1 MSHARVPWFSA
12 FVVAAAFAALFP
24 LSASASEAGAQAGPA
39 SEGEALLQQT
49 IGRYCAACHNDRL
62 QTAGLVLT
70 GLDLSEV
77 GAHAETWEKVVTKLR
92 TRTMP
97 PVGRPRPAADTYDV
111 LAGWLETEI
120 DRVAAARP
128 NPGRTEAFHRLNR
141 AEYANA
147 IRDLLSLDIDVAEL
161 LPADDIDEYGF
172 DNMADILTV
181 SPALMERYLSAARKI
196 GRLAVGE
203 TPLGPATE
211 TYDVPILLMQDDR
224 MGDDV
229 PFGSRGGIGIRHYF
243 PVDGEYD
250 VEIRLHRNY
259 VNYVRGMGSRHELEV
274 RLDGVLVRSFVFGGE
289 EPEGIQA
296 PASYGGNQFGDPEWE
311 EYMLYADAN
320 MRARFQATAGPHVV
334 SVAFVR
340 RFTEP
345 EGVLQPRQSI
355 FAVAVNEM
363 RDGNAA
369 VEHVAIGGPYVS
381 TGPGDTPAREA
392 LFTCRPESAS
402 TADEEACAEEILSS
416 LARRA
421 YRRPLE
427 AGDVATLMDFYRA
440 GRDGG
445 SFDVGVQLALERVL
459 ISPDFLFRVERDP
472 IDARPGT
479 SYALNDTELA
489 SRLSYFLWSSGP
501 DDALLDLAA
510 QGRLG
515 DPEILAQQARRM
527 LADPRSNELVR
538 NFAGQWLYLR
548 NLRGVVPDAVVFPE
562 FDENL
567 RDAFL
572 QETELFVESL
582 IREDRS
588 VLDLLGADY
597 TYVNEELAG
606 TLYGMQGVR
615 GEHMRRVALDDP
627 NRGGVLGQPSILAL
641 TSNYKDTSPVKRG
654 HYVLDVLLG
663 TPPPPP
669 PPGAGVLS
677 EELGDLRA
685 LSFREK
691 LEMHSSNPTCSACHS
706 RIDPIGF
713 SLENFDYF
721 GRWRDTYHFRERVE
735 TEEEA
740 DEIRVVEDT
749 NVFTEKRFYRNTHT
763 PIRAAGS
770 LPSGTAFD
778 GPAGLKRTLLDERHD
793 DLVRQTASKMLAYAL
808 GRQLEYYDEPAV
820 RAIIAALE
828 VDGYRFQ
835 TLVQEIVASYPFQY
849 KKNRVEETD

>member
-1 MSHARVPWFSA
+1 MSHARVPSLSA

-24 LSASASEAGAQAGPA
+24 LSASAGEAGAQAGPA
-39 SEGEALLQQT
+39 AEGEALLQQT
-49 IGRYCAACHNDRL
+49 IGRYCATCHNDRL

-77 GAHAETWEKVVTKLR
+77 GTHAETWEKVITKLR

-97 PVGRPRPAADTYDV
+97 PVGRPRPAADTYDA

-120 DRVAAARP
+120 DRFAAVRP

-147 IRDLLSLDIDVAEL
+147 IRDLLALDVDVAEL

-172 DNMADILTV
+172 DNMADVLTV

-211 TYDVPILLMQDDR
+211 TYDVPILLTQDDR

-289 EPEGIQA
+289 EPAGIQA

-320 MRARFQATAGPHVV
+320 MRARFQATAGPRVV

-402 TADEEACAEEILSS
+402 TADEEACAQEILSS

-445 SFDVGVQLALERVL
+445 SFDAGVQLALERVL

-472 IDARPGT
+472 IDARPET
-479 SYALNDTELA
+479 AYALNDTEMA

-501 DDALLDLAA
+501 DDELLDLAE
-510 QGRLG
+510 QGRLN
-515 DPEILAQQARRM
+515 DPAVLAQQARRM
-527 LADPRSNELVR
+527 LADPRSKELVR

-588 VLDLLGADY
+588 ALDLLAADY
-597 TYVNEELAG
+597 TFVNERLAEHYGIPGVYG
-606 TLYGMQGVR
+606 TR
-615 GEHMRRVALDDP
+615 FRRVTLPAEVAERRGGIFGHGSLLTVTSYP
-627 NRGGVLGQPSILAL
+627 NR
-641 TSNYKDTSPVKRG
+641 TSPVLRG
-654 HYVLDVLLG
+654 KWVLANILG

-669 PPGAGVLS
+669 PADVPDLPDRGEDGRAATVRDRLQRHRES
-677 EELGDLRA
+677 PACSVCHAPMDPLGLA
-685 LSFREK
+685 
-691 LEMHSSNPTCSACHS
+691 
-706 RIDPIGF
+706 
-713 SLENFDYF
+713 LENYDAV
-721 GRWRDTYHFRERVE
+721 GKWRT
-735 TEEEA
+735 TGEA
-740 DEIRVVEDT
+740 
-749 NVFTEKRFYRNTHT
+749 
-763 PIRAAGS
+763 S
-770 LPSGTAFD
+770 LPIDASGNLPDGTAFE
-778 GPAGLKRTLLDERHD
+778 GPTGLRTLLLERREQFIGT
-793 DLVRQTASKMLAYAL
+793 LTEKLLAYAL
-808 GRQLEYYDEPAV
+808 GRGPEYYDRPTV
-820 RAIIAALE
+820 RAITRSAASE
-828 VDGYRFQ
+828 NYRWSSII
-835 TLVQEIVASYPFQY
+835 TGIVQSTPF
-849 KKNRVEETD
+849 RMRRSES

>member
-1 MSHARVPWFSA
+1 MSHARVPSLSA

-24 LSASASEAGAQAGPA
+24 LSASAEGAGAQAGQA
-39 SEGEALLQQT
+39 SESGALLQQT
-49 IGRYCAACHNDRL
+49 IGRYCATCHNDRL

-77 GAHAETWEKVVTKLR
+77 GAHAETWEKVITKLR

-97 PVGRPRPAADTYDV
+97 PVGRPRPAADTYDT

-120 DRVAAARP
+120 DRFAAAGP

-141 AEYANA
+141 AEYGNA
-147 IRDLLSLDIDVAEL
+147 IRDLLALDVDVTEL
-161 LPADDIDEYGF
+161 LPADDFDEYGF

-203 TPLGPATE
+203 TPLGPATD

-274 RLDGVLVRSFVFGGE
+274 RLDGQLVRSFVFGGE

-296 PASYGGNQFGDPEWE
+296 PASYGGNQFGDPAWE

-369 VEHVAIGGPYVS
+369 VEHVAVGGPHSS
-381 TGPGDTPAREA
+381 TGPGDTPARQA
-392 LFTCRPESAS
+392 LFTCRPAS
-402 TADEEACAEEILSS
+402 DATADEEACAAEILSS

-421 YRRPLE
+421 YRRTLE
-427 AGDVATLMDFYRA
+427 AEDVATLMDFYRA

-445 SFDVGVQLALERVL
+445 SFDSGIQLALERVL

-472 IDARPGT
+472 IDVRPGA
-479 SYALNDTELA
+479 SYALNDTEIA

-501 DDALLDLAA
+501 DDELLDLAE
-510 QGRLG
+510 QGRLN
-515 DPEILAQQARRM
+515 DPEVLAQQARRM
-527 LADPRSNELVR
+527 LADPRSKELVR

-572 QETELFVESL
+572 EETELFVESL

-597 TYVNEELAG
+597 TYVNERLAEH
-606 TLYGMQGVR
+606 YGIPDVYGSQF
-615 GEHMRRVALDDP
+615 RRVTLPAQVAERRGGIFGHGSLLTVTSYP
-627 NRGGVLGQPSILAL
+627 NR
-641 TSNYKDTSPVKRG
+641 TSPVLRG
-654 HYVLDVLLG
+654 KWVLANILG

-669 PPGAGVLS
+669 PADVPDLPDRGEDGRAATVRDRLQRHRES
-677 EELGDLRA
+677 PACSVCHAPMDPLGLA
-685 LSFREK
+685 
-691 LEMHSSNPTCSACHS
+691 
-706 RIDPIGF
+706 
-713 SLENFDYF
+713 LENYDAV
-721 GRWRDTYHFRERVE
+721 GKWRETGEANLPIDASGNLPDGTAFAGPTGLRTLLLERREQFMG
-735 TEEEA
+735 T
-740 DEIRVVEDT
+740 
-749 NVFTEKRFYRNTHT
+749 FTEK
-763 PIRAAGS
+763 
-770 LPSGTAFD
+770 L
-778 GPAGLKRTLLDERHD
+778 
-793 DLVRQTASKMLAYAL
+793 LAYAL
-808 GRQLEYYDEPAV
+808 GRGPEYYDRPTV
-820 RAIIAALE
+820 RAITRAAAS
-828 VDGYRFQ
+828 DNYRWSSII
-835 TLVQEIVASYPFQY
+835 TGIVQSTPF
-849 KKNRVEETD
+849 RMRRSES

>member
-1 MSHARVPWFSA
+1 MSHARVRSLSA
-12 FVVAAAFAALFP
+12 FMVAAAFAALLP
-24 LSASASEAGAQAGPA
+24 LSASAGEAGAQTGSSAA
-39 SEGEALLQQT
+39 GEALLQQT
-49 IGRYCAACHNDRL
+49 IGRYCATCHNERL

-70 GLDLSEV
+70 SLDLSEV
-77 GAHAETWEKVVTKLR
+77 GAHAETWEKVITKLR

-97 PVGRPRPAADTYDV
+97 PVGRPRPATDTYDV
-111 LAGWLETEI
+111 LAGWLENEI
-120 DRVAAARP
+120 DRFAGARP

-147 IRDLLSLDIDVAEL
+147 IRDLLALDVDVTEL
-161 LPADDIDEYGF
+161 LPADDFDEYGF

-203 TPLGPATE
+203 TPLGPATD

-369 VEHVAIGGPYVS
+369 VEHVAVGGPYIS
-381 TGPGDTPAREA
+381 TGPGNTPARQA
-392 LFTCRPESAS
+392 LFTCRPAS
-402 TADEEACAEEILSS
+402 DATADEEACAEEILSS

-421 YRRPLE
+421 YRRTLE

-445 SFDVGVQLALERVL
+445 SFDAGIQLALERVL

-472 IDARPGT
+472 IDIRPGA
-479 SYALNDTELA
+479 SYALNDTEIA
-489 SRLSYFLWSSGP
+489 SRLSYFIWSSGP
-501 DDALLDLAA
+501 DEELLDLAE
-510 QGRLG
+510 QGRLN
-515 DPEILAQQARRM
+515 DPEVLAQQARRM
-527 LADPRSNELVR
+527 LADPRSKELVR

-572 QETELFVESL
+572 EETELFVESL

-597 TYVNEELAG
+597 TYVNERLAEHYG
-606 TLYGMQGVR
+606 IPNVYGSQFRRVTLPAQVARAPRRHLRPRQPADRDLVPQPDVAGAARQVGA
-615 GEHMRRVALDDP
+615 GEHPRNAAAAAARRRARSARP
-627 NRGGVLGQPSILAL
+627 GRGRPRRHRAGPLAA
-641 TSNYKDTSPVKRG
+641 TPRESR
-654 HYVLDVLLG
+654 LLG
-663 TPPPPP
+663 LP
-669 PPGAGVLS
+669 
-677 EELGDLRA
+677 RA
-685 LSFREK
+685 
-691 LEMHSSNPTCSACHS
+691 
-706 RIDPIGF
+706 
-713 SLENFDYF
+713 
-721 GRWRDTYHFRERVE
+721 
-735 TEEEA
+735 
-740 DEIRVVEDT
+740 
-749 NVFTEKRFYRNTHT
+749 
-763 PIRAAGS
+763 
-770 LPSGTAFD
+770 D
-778 GPAGLKRTLLDERHD
+778 GPARAGPGELRRGRQVARDRRGEPADRR
-793 DLVRQTASKMLAYAL
+793 VRQPARRDRVRGSDRTALAAPRAARAVHGHLYGEAPRVCARAGTGVLRPSHRARHHPFGRL
-808 GRQLEYYDEPAV
+808 GQLPLVVNHHRNRAEHAV
-820 RAIIAALE
+820 PHAE
-828 VDGYRFQ
+828 V
-835 TLVQEIVASYPFQY
+835 
-849 KKNRVEETD
+849 

>member
-1 MSHARVPWFSA
+1 MSHARVPSLSA

-24 LSASASEAGAQAGPA
+24 LSASAEGAGAQAGPA
-39 SEGEALLQQT
+39 GEGEALLQQT
-49 IGRYCAACHNDRL
+49 IGRYCATCHNDRL

-77 GAHAETWEKVVTKLR
+77 GAHAETWEKVITKLR

-97 PVGRPRPAADTYDV
+97 PVGRPRPAAETYDT

-120 DRVAAARP
+120 DRLAAAGP

-141 AEYANA
+141 AEYGNA
-147 IRDLLSLDIDVAEL
+147 IRDLLALDVDVAEL
-161 LPADDIDEYGF
+161 LPADDFDEYGF

-203 TPLGPATE
+203 TPLGPATD

-274 RLDGVLVRSFVFGGE
+274 RLDGQLVRSFVFGGE

-296 PASYGGNQFGDPEWE
+296 PASYGGNQFGDPAWE

-369 VEHVAIGGPYVS
+369 VEHVAVGGPYVS
-381 TGPGDTPAREA
+381 TGPGETPARQA
-392 LFTCRPESAS
+392 LFTCRPVSDA
-402 TADEEACAEEILSS
+402 TADEEACAQEILSS

-421 YRRPLE
+421 YRRTLE
-427 AGDVATLMDFYRA
+427 AEDVATLMDFYRA

-445 SFDVGVQLALERVL
+445 SFDSGIQLALERVL

-472 IDARPGT
+472 IDIRPGA
-479 SYALNDTELA
+479 SYALNDTALA

-501 DDALLDLAA
+501 DDELLDLAE
-510 QGRLG
+510 QGRLS
-515 DPEILAQQARRM
+515 DPEVLAQQARRM
-527 LADPRSNELVR
+527 LADPRSKELVR

-572 QETELFVESL
+572 QETELFFESL

-597 TYVNEELAG
+597 TYVNERLAEH
-606 TLYGMQGVR
+606 YGIPSVYGSQF
-615 GEHMRRVALDDP
+615 RRVTLPPDVAERRGGIFGHGSLLTVTSYP
-627 NRGGVLGQPSILAL
+627 NR
-641 TSNYKDTSPVKRG
+641 TSPVLRG
-654 HYVLDVLLG
+654 KWVLANILG
-663 TPPPPP
+663 TPPPAPP
-669 PPGAGVLS
+669 ADVPDLPDRGEDGRAATVRDRLQRHRES
-677 EELGDLRA
+677 PACSVCHAPMDPLGLA
-685 LSFREK
+685 
-691 LEMHSSNPTCSACHS
+691 
-706 RIDPIGF
+706 
-713 SLENFDYF
+713 LENYDAV
-721 GRWRDTYHFRERVE
+721 GKWRETGEANLPIDASGNLPDGTAFEGPTGLRSLLLERREQFMG
-735 TEEEA
+735 T
-740 DEIRVVEDT
+740 
-749 NVFTEKRFYRNTHT
+749 FTEK
-763 PIRAAGS
+763 
-770 LPSGTAFD
+770 L
-778 GPAGLKRTLLDERHD
+778 
-793 DLVRQTASKMLAYAL
+793 LAYAL
-808 GRQLEYYDEPAV
+808 GRGPEYYDRPTV
-820 RAIIAALE
+820 RAITRSAASE
-828 VDGYRFQ
+828 NYSWSSIITGI
-835 TLVQEIVASYPFQY
+835 VQSTPF
-849 KKNRVEETD
+849 RMRRSES

>member
-1 MSHARVPWFSA
+1 MSHARVPSLSA

-24 LSASASEAGAQAGPA
+24 LSASAGEAGAQAGSPG
-39 SEGEALLQQT
+39 EGEALLQQT
-49 IGRYCAACHNDRL
+49 IGRYCATCHNDRL

-70 GLDLSEV
+70 SLDLSEV
-77 GAHAETWEKVVTKLR
+77 GAHAETWEKVITKLR

-97 PVGRPRPAADTYDV
+97 PVGRPRPATDTYDT
-111 LAGWLETEI
+111 LAGWLENEI
-120 DRVAAARP
+120 DRFAAAGP

-141 AEYANA
+141 AEYGNA
-147 IRDLLSLDIDVAEL
+147 IRDLLALDVDVAEL
-161 LPADDIDEYGF
+161 LPADDFDEYGF

-203 TPLGPATE
+203 TPLGPATD

-369 VEHVAIGGPYVS
+369 VEHVAVGGPYSS
-381 TGPGDTPAREA
+381 TGPGDTPARQA
-392 LFTCRPESAS
+392 LFTCRPAS
-402 TADEEACAEEILSS
+402 DATADEEACAQEILSS

-421 YRRPLE
+421 YRRTLE
-427 AGDVATLMDFYRA
+427 ADDVATLMDFYRA

-445 SFDVGVQLALERVL
+445 SFDSGIQLALERVL

-472 IDARPGT
+472 IDVRPDT

-501 DDALLDLAA
+501 DDELLALAE

-515 DPEILAQQARRM
+515 DPEVLAQQARRM
-527 LADPRSNELVR
+527 LADPRSKELVR

-572 QETELFVESL
+572 EETELFVESL

-597 TYVNEELAG
+597 TYVNERLAEH
-606 TLYGMQGVR
+606 YGLPNVYGSQF
-615 GEHMRRVALDDP
+615 RRVTLPAQVAERRGGIFGHGSLLTVTSYP
-627 NRGGVLGQPSILAL
+627 NR
-641 TSNYKDTSPVKRG
+641 TSPVLRG
-654 HYVLDVLLG
+654 KWVLANILG

-669 PPGAGVLS
+669 PADVPDLPDRGEDGRAATVRDRLQRHRES
-677 EELGDLRA
+677 PACSVCHAPMDPLGLA
-685 LSFREK
+685 
-691 LEMHSSNPTCSACHS
+691 
-706 RIDPIGF
+706 
-713 SLENFDYF
+713 LENYDAV
-721 GRWRDTYHFRERVE
+721 GKWRETGEANLPIDASGNLPDGTAFEGPTGLRTLLLERREQFMG
-735 TEEEA
+735 T
-740 DEIRVVEDT
+740 
-749 NVFTEKRFYRNTHT
+749 FTEK
-763 PIRAAGS
+763 
-770 LPSGTAFD
+770 L
-778 GPAGLKRTLLDERHD
+778 
-793 DLVRQTASKMLAYAL
+793 LAYAL
-808 GRQLEYYDEPAV
+808 GRGPEYYDRPTV
-820 RAIIAALE
+820 RAITRAAAS
-828 VDGYRFQ
+828 DNYRWSSII
-835 TLVQEIVASYPFQY
+835 TGIVQSTPF
-849 KKNRVEETD
+849 RMRRSES

>member
-1 MSHARVPWFSA
+1 MSHARVPSLFA
-12 FVVAAAFAALFP
+12 FVAAFSLAALSP
-24 LSASASEAGAQAGPA
+24 LSASAAGAGTQAASSGEGPV
-39 SEGEALLQQT
+39 LLERT
-49 IGRYCAACHNDRL
+49 IGRYCATCHNDRL
-62 QTAGLVLT
+62 QTAGLILT
-70 GLDLSEV
+70 DLDLSEV
-77 GAHAETWEKVVTKLR
+77 GAHAETWEKVITKLR

-97 PVGRPRPAADTYDV
+97 PVGRPRPAADTYDT
-111 LAGWLETEI
+111 LAGWLENEI
-120 DRVAAARP
+120 DRFAAARP

-147 IRDLLSLDIDVAEL
+147 IRDLLSLDVDVTEL
-161 LPADDIDEYGF
+161 LPADDFDEYGF

-203 TPLGPATE
+203 TPLGPATD
-211 TYDVPILLMQDDR
+211 TYDVPILLQQDDR
-224 MGDDV
+224 MSDDV

-369 VEHVAIGGPYVS
+369 VEHVAVGGPYVS
-381 TGPGDTPAREA
+381 TGPGDTPARQA
-392 LFTCRPESAS
+392 LFTCQPAS
-402 TADEEACAEEILSS
+402 DATADEEACAEELLSS

-421 YRRPLE
+421 YRRTLE
-427 AGDVATLMDFYRA
+427 AEDVATLMDFYRA

-445 SFDVGVQLALERVL
+445 SFDAGIQLALERVL

-472 IDARPGT
+472 IDIRPGA
-479 SYALNDTELA
+479 SYALNDTALA

-501 DDALLDLAA
+501 DDELLALAE
-510 QGRLG
+510 QGRLNE
-515 DPEILAQQARRM
+515 PEVLAQQARRM
-527 LADPRSNELVR
+527 LADPRSKELVR

-548 NLRGVVPDAVVFPE
+548 NLRGAVPDAVVFPE

-597 TYVNEELAG
+597 TYVNERLA
-606 TLYGMQGVR
+606 LHYGIPSVYGSQF
-615 GEHMRRVALDDP
+615 RRVPLPPAVAERRGGIFGHGSLLTVTSYP
-627 NRGGVLGQPSILAL
+627 NR
-641 TSNYKDTSPVKRG
+641 TSPVLRG
-654 HYVLDVLLG
+654 KWVLANILG

-669 PPGAGVLS
+669 PADVPDLPDRGEDGRAATVRDRLQRHRES
-677 EELGDLRA
+677 PACSVCHAPMDPLGLA
-685 LSFREK
+685 
-691 LEMHSSNPTCSACHS
+691 
-706 RIDPIGF
+706 
-713 SLENFDYF
+713 LENYDAV
-721 GRWRDTYHFRERVE
+721 GKWRETGEANLPIDASGNLPDGTAFEGPTGLRTLLLERREQFIG
-735 TEEEA
+735 T
-740 DEIRVVEDT
+740 
-749 NVFTEKRFYRNTHT
+749 FTEK
-763 PIRAAGS
+763 
-770 LPSGTAFD
+770 L
-778 GPAGLKRTLLDERHD
+778 
-793 DLVRQTASKMLAYAL
+793 LAYAL
-808 GRQLEYYDEPAV
+808 GRGPEYYDRPTV
-820 RAIIAALE
+820 RAITRAAAS
-828 VDGYRFQ
+828 DNYRWSSII
-835 TLVQEIVASYPFQY
+835 TGIVQSTPF
-849 KKNRVEETD
+849 RMRRSES

>member
-1 MSHARVPWFSA
+1 MPLARMWSLSMLAVAVA
-12 FVVAAAFAALFP
+12 FTALFP
-24 LSASASEAGAQAGPA
+24 LSVSAAGAGTQVEA
-39 SEGEALLQQT
+39 SDDGAALLDQT
-49 IGRYCAACHNDRL
+49 IGRYCATCHNDRL
-62 QTAGLVLT
+62 QTAGLTLT
-70 GLDLSEV
+70 GLDLSQV

-97 PVGRPRPAADTYDV
+97 PAGRPRPAADTYDTV
-111 LAGWLETEI
+111 AGWLENEI

-147 IRDLLSLDIDVAEL
+147 IRDLLSLNIDVAEL

-181 SPALMERYLSAARKI
+181 SPALMERYLSAARKM

-320 MRARFQATAGPHVV
+320 MRARFQATAGPHAV

-345 EGVLQPRQSI
+345 EGVQQPRQSI

-369 VEHVAIGGPYVS
+369 VEHVAVGGPYVS
-381 TGPGDTPAREA
+381 TGPGDTPARQA
-392 LFTCRPESAS
+392 LFTCRPAS
-402 TADEEACAEEILSS
+402 DATADEEACAEEILSS

-427 AGDVATLMDFYRA
+427 SGDVATLMDFYRA

-445 SFDVGVQLALERVL
+445 SFDSGVQLALERVL

-472 IDARPGT
+472 IDSRPGT
-479 SYALNDTELA
+479 AYALNDTALA

-501 DDALLDLAA
+501 DDELLDLAE
-510 QGRLG
+510 QGRLN
-515 DPEILAQQARRM
+515 DPEVLAQQARRM
-527 LADPRSNELVR
+527 LADPRSKELVR

-588 VLDLLGADY
+588 VLDLLAADY
-597 TYVNEELAG
+597 TFVNERLARHYGIPGVYG
-606 TLYGMQGVR
+606 TR
-615 GEHMRRVALDDP
+615 FRRVALPAAVAERRGGIFGHGSLLTVTSYP
-627 NRGGVLGQPSILAL
+627 NR
-641 TSNYKDTSPVKRG
+641 TSPVLRG
-654 HYVLDVLLG
+654 KWVLANVLG

-669 PPGAGVLS
+669 PADVPDLPDRGEDGRAATVRDRLQRHRES
-677 EELGDLRA
+677 PACSVCHAPMDPLGLA
-685 LSFREK
+685 
-691 LEMHSSNPTCSACHS
+691 
-706 RIDPIGF
+706 
-713 SLENFDYF
+713 LENYDAV
-721 GRWRDTYHFRERVE
+721 GKWRE
-735 TEEEA
+735 TGEA
-740 DEIRVVEDT
+740 
-749 NVFTEKRFYRNTHT
+749 
-763 PIRAAGS
+763 S
-770 LPSGTAFD
+770 LPIDASGNLPDGTVFE
-778 GPAGLKRTLLDERHD
+778 GPAGLRTLLLERREQFIGT
-793 DLVRQTASKMLAYAL
+793 LTEKLLAYAL
-808 GRQLEYYDEPAV
+808 GRGPEYYDRPTV
-820 RAIIAALE
+820 RAIARSAAS
-828 VDGYRFQ
+828 DNYRWSSII
-835 TLVQEIVASYPFQY
+835 TGIVQSTPF
-849 KKNRVEETD
+849 RMRRSES

>member
-1 MSHARVPWFSA
+1 MTRVRGRLLPVGAATALIVGAA
-12 FVVAAAFAALFP
+12 FFIAPPAAAQDGAA
-24 LSASASEAGAQAGPA
+24 AE
-39 SEGEALLQQT
+39 LLRAT
-49 IGRYCAACHNDRL
+49 VGRYCVTCHNDRL
-62 QTAGLVLT
+62 RTADLSLA
-70 GLDLSEV
+70 GLDLSQV

-92 TRTMP
+92 ARTMP
-97 PVGRPRPAADTYDV
+97 PAGRPRPAADTYET
-111 LAGWLETEI
+111 LSEWLETEI
-120 DRVAAARP
+120 DRFAAARP

-172 DNMADILTV
+172 DNMADVLTV
-181 SPALMERYLSAARKI
+181 SPALMDRYLSAARKI

-211 TYDVPILLMQDDR
+211 TYKVPILLIQDDR
-224 MGDDV
+224 MSDLV

-250 VEIRLHRNY
+250 LEIRLHRNY

-274 RLDGVLVRSFVFGGE
+274 RLDGVLVRTFVFGGQ
-289 EPEGIQA
+289 EPEGVQA
-296 PASYGGNQFGDPEWE
+296 PASYGGNQFGDPAWE

-320 MRARFQATAGPHVV
+320 MRARFQSTAGPHVV

-369 VEHVAIGGPYVS
+369 VEHVAIGGPYAS
-381 TGPGDTPAREA
+381 TGAGDTPSRRS
-392 LFTCRPESAS
+392 LFTCRPASA
-402 TADEEACAEEILSS
+402 APVDEEACAEEILSS

-427 AGDVATLMDFYRA
+427 PADLATLMDFYRA
-440 GRDGG
+440 GRDDG
-445 SFDVGVQLALERVL
+445 SFDAGIQLALERVL
-459 ISPDFLFRVERDP
+459 VAPDFLFRVERDP
-472 IDARPGT
+472 IDLQPAT
-479 SYALNDTELA
+479 AYALNDLELA

-501 DDALLDLAA
+501 DDELLDLAE

-515 DPEILAQQARRM
+515 DPAVLEQQARRM
-527 LADPRSNELVR
+527 LADPRSKELVR

-567 RDAFL
+567 REAFR

-597 TYVNEELAG
+597 TFVNERLARH
-606 TLYGMQGVR
+606 YGLPDVYGS
-615 GEHMRRVALDDP
+615 HFRRVALPPEMAERRGGIFGHGSLLTVTSYP
-627 NRGGVLGQPSILAL
+627 NR
-641 TSNYKDTSPVKRG
+641 TSPVLRG
-654 HYVLDVLLG
+654 KWVLANILG

-669 PPGAGVLS
+669 PADVPDLPDRGEDGRAATVRDRLQRHRES
-677 EELGDLRA
+677 PACSVCHAPMDPLGLA
-685 LSFREK
+685 
-691 LEMHSSNPTCSACHS
+691 
-706 RIDPIGF
+706 
-713 SLENFDYF
+713 LENYDAV
-721 GRWRDTYHFRERVE
+721 GKWRTTGEAKLPIDASGNLPDGTAFEGPTGLRTLLLERR
-735 TEEEA
+735 TQF
-740 DEIRVVEDT
+740 IGT
-749 NVFTEKRFYRNTHT
+749 FTEK
-763 PIRAAGS
+763 
-770 LPSGTAFD
+770 L
-778 GPAGLKRTLLDERHD
+778 
-793 DLVRQTASKMLAYAL
+793 LAYAL
-808 GRQLEYYDEPAV
+808 GRGPEYYDRPTV
-820 RAIIAALE
+820 RAITRSAASNNYRWSSIIA
-828 VDGYRFQ
+828 GI
-835 TLVQEIVASYPFQY
+835 VQSTPF
-849 KKNRVEETD
+849 RMRRSGS

>member
-1 MSHARVPWFSA
+1 MSHARAQWLSA
-12 FVVAAAFAALFP
+12 FVTALALVALLPMSAFAAG
-24 LSASASEAGAQAGPA
+24 AGTQAEQSGDG
-39 SEGEALLQQT
+39 EGLLQQT
-49 IGRYCAACHNDRL
+49 IGRYCATCHNDRL

-77 GAHAETWEKVVTKLR
+77 GAHAETWEKVITKLR

-97 PVGRPRPAADTYDV
+97 PVGRPRPAADTYDT

-120 DRVAAARP
+120 DRFAAAGP

-141 AEYANA
+141 AEYGNA
-147 IRDLLSLDIDVAEL
+147 IRDLLALDVDVTEL
-161 LPADDIDEYGF
+161 LPADDFDEYGF

-203 TPLGPATE
+203 TPLGPATD
-211 TYDVPILLMQDDR
+211 TYDVPILLVQDDR

-296 PASYGGNQFGDPEWE
+296 PASYGGNQFGDPAWE

-369 VEHVAIGGPYVS
+369 VEHVAVGGPYSS
-381 TGPGDTPAREA
+381 TGPGDTPARQA
-392 LFTCRPESAS
+392 LFTCRPAS
-402 TADEEACAEEILSS
+402 DATADEEACAEEILSS

-421 YRRPLE
+421 YRRTLE
-427 AGDVATLMDFYRA
+427 AEDVATLMAFYRA

-445 SFDVGVQLALERVL
+445 GFDSGIQLALERVL

-472 IDARPGT
+472 IDIRPGA
-479 SYALNDTELA
+479 SYALNDTALA

-501 DDALLDLAA
+501 DDELLDLAE
-510 QGRLG
+510 QGRLS
-515 DPEILAQQARRM
+515 DPEVLAQQARRM
-527 LADPRSNELVR
+527 LADPRSKELVR

-572 QETELFVESL
+572 QETELFFESL

-597 TYVNEELAG
+597 TYVNERLAEH
-606 TLYGMQGVR
+606 YGIPSVYGSQF
-615 GEHMRRVALDDP
+615 RRVTLPPDVAERRGGIFGHGSLLTVTSYP
-627 NRGGVLGQPSILAL
+627 NR
-641 TSNYKDTSPVKRG
+641 TSPVLRG
-654 HYVLDVLLG
+654 KWVLANILG
-663 TPPPPP
+663 TPPPAPP
-669 PPGAGVLS
+669 ADVPDLPDRGEDGRAATVRDRLQRHRES
-677 EELGDLRA
+677 PACSVCHAPMDPLGLA
-685 LSFREK
+685 
-691 LEMHSSNPTCSACHS
+691 
-706 RIDPIGF
+706 
-713 SLENFDYF
+713 LENYDAV
-721 GRWRDTYHFRERVE
+721 GKWRETGEANLPIDASGNLPDGTAFEGPTGLRSLLLERREQFMG
-735 TEEEA
+735 T
-740 DEIRVVEDT
+740 
-749 NVFTEKRFYRNTHT
+749 FTEK
-763 PIRAAGS
+763 
-770 LPSGTAFD
+770 L
-778 GPAGLKRTLLDERHD
+778 
-793 DLVRQTASKMLAYAL
+793 LAYAL
-808 GRQLEYYDEPAV
+808 GRGPEYYDRPTV
-820 RAIIAALE
+820 RAITRSAASE
-828 VDGYRFQ
+828 NYRWSSII
-835 TLVQEIVASYPFQY
+835 TGIVQSTPF
-849 KKNRVEETD
+849 RMRRSES